1 MGMARR
7 KKAYIGAVV
16 AVAFASL
23 SAFLL
28 SGCARLGARKGGEKG
43 DSLERNPNPR
53 KKEKVEEMPRVMY
66 GVPYRTYEK
75 VEEISPVPDS
85 KEEID
90 SLKQET
96 PEP

>member
-1 MGMARR
+1 MARR

-28 SGCARLGARKGGEKG
+28 SGCALLGARKGGEKG
-43 DSLERNPNPR
+43 DSLGRTPNPR
-53 KKEKVEEMPRVMY
+53 KKEKVEEMPMVMY

>member
-1 MGMARR
+1 MARR
-7 KKAYIGAVV
+7 KKVCIGSVLAVT
-16 AVAFASL
+16 FASL
-23 SAFLL
+23 SVLFL
-28 SGCARLGARKGGEKG
+28 SGCALLGARKGSEKG
-43 DSLERNPNPR
+43 DSLGRNPNSR

-75 VEEISPVPDS
+75 VEEISPAPDS

-90 SLKQET
+90 SLKQEA